1 MDDIKI
7 KLSLLP
13 DLPGCYLMKDE
24 NNTIIYVGKAKNLKN
39 RVRSYFHG
47 AHNLKTTKL
56 VSEIRDFEYI
66 ITASNKEAFVLEIN
80 LIKEHNPKYNI
91 MLKDDKT
98 YPFIAL
104 TKEKHPRL
112 IVTRVPRKKQNAKY
126 FGPYPNV
133 QAARRT
139 VDILNEHFPLRKC
152 NHIPN
157 KECLYF
163 HMHQCVAPCINKEP
177 IDYSK
182 YIKEITDF
190 LNGKVV
196 DVLNDLKA
204 KMEEASKNLDFE
216 RAMDYRD
223 QINSIMSTVDP
234 QKISLNN
241 FSSCDFIGT
250 YEKDD
255 NLAIHILIMRS
266 GSIVCNYN
274 TIIPIYG
281 DILETFENFLLQ
293 YYNPSLVPKEIYL
306 DNVNNLDLLSEV
318 LETVVKTPQK
328 GHKRELLDMA
338 NSNAKKDLETK
349 FHIYEN
355 KVLKRVETIEK
366 LGKLLN
372 IKTPNYIE
380 SFDNSNLFGEYPIS
394 ALVVYKNGQ
403 PVPSLFRKYHI
414 KTVEGAND
422 YASMQE
428 VVYRRYLHLLM
439 EDKPLPDLLLM
450 DGGEIQVNAAKRVLS
465 ELNVSIPVAG
475 IQKDN
480 HHKAE
485 YLYYEGKLISVE
497 RNSDVF
503 LFLANVSQRV
513 HDFAISFFRS
523 NKVKG
528 MFASILDE
536 IAGLGPKR
544 KEALLKKF
552 ITIDAIKKAS
562 VEELEEAGMPKNI
575 AINIYEYF
583 KEKEEE

>member
-1 MDDIKI
+1 M
-7 KLSLLP
+7 
-13 DLPGCYLMKDE
+13 
-24 NNTIIYVGKAKNLKN
+24 
-39 RVRSYFHG
+39 
-47 AHNLKTTKL
+47 
-56 VSEIRDFEYI
+56 
-66 ITASNKEAFVLEIN
+66 
-80 LIKEHNPKYNI
+80 
-91 MLKDDKT
+91 
-98 YPFIAL
+98 
-104 TKEKHPRL
+104 
-112 IVTRVPRKKQNAKY
+112 
-126 FGPYPNV
+126 
-133 QAARRT
+133 
-139 VDILNEHFPLRKC
+139 DILNEIFPLRKC

-157 KECLYF
+157 KECLYYY
-163 HMHQCVAPCINKEP
+163 MHQCLAPCINKEP
-177 IDYSK
+177 IDYSN
-182 YIKEITDF
+182 YLKEITDF
-190 LNGKVV
+190 LNGKV
-196 DVLNDLKA
+196 DYVLDDLKK
-204 KMEEASKNLDFE
+204 KMEEASLKLDFE
-216 RAMDYRD
+216 RAKDYRD
-223 QINSIMSTVDP
+223 EINSIMNTVDP
-234 QKISLNN
+234 QKISLND

-250 YEKDD
+250 YIKDD
-255 NLAIHILIMRS
+255 NLAIHILIMRG

-281 DILETFENFLLQ
+281 EIEETLENFMLQ
-293 YYNPSLVPKEIYL
+293 YYNTTLVPKEIYMAEISHI
-306 DNVNNLDLLSEV
+306 DDLAEV
-318 LETVVKTPQK
+318 LEVTIKTPQK
-328 GHKRELLDMA
+328 GHKKELLEMA
-338 NSNAKKDLETK
+338 NNNAKKDIETK
-349 FHIYEN
+349 FHVYEN

-475 IQKDN
+475 IQKDD

-485 YLYYEGKLISVE
+485 YLYYEGKLIEVN

-528 MFASILDE
+528 MFASILDNIE
-536 IAGLGPKR
+536 GLGPKR
-544 KEALLKKF
+544 KEILLKEF
-552 ITIDAIKKAS
+552 VTIDAIKKAS
-562 VEELEEAGMPKNI
+562 IDDLVKAHMPLGV
-575 AINIYEYF
+575 ATNIYNYF
-583 KEKEEE
+583 KEKEEI